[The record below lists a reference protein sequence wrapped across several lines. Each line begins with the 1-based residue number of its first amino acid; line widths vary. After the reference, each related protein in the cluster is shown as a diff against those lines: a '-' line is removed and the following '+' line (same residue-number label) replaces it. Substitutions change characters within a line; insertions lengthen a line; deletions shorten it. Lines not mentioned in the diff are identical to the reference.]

1 MIKSIILTFIILMNL
16 FTDKMQSQN
25 IHFDNTEIIT
35 LGGGCFWCTEAVFS
49 QIDGII
55 ETKVGYAGGWKEN
68 PTYEEVCTGNT
79 GHAEVCQIKFN
90 KDKVKLTDLLE
101 IFFNTHDPT
110 TKDRQGHDIGSQ
122 YRSIIL
128 YHNKEQKKIAE
139 EFIKKLESKKIFSNP
154 IVTEIVPL
162 IKFYPAE
169 DYHQKYFK
177 KNPTSSYC
185 VLVINPK
192 VKKTKLLFNDKL
204 KR

>member
-110 TKDRQGHDIGSQ
+110 TKDRQGNDIGSQ

-177 KNPTSSYC
+177 KNPTSLYC
-185 VLVINPK
+185 VFVINPK
-192 VKKTKLLFNDKL
+192 IKKTKLLFNDKL

>member
-49 QIDGII
+49 QIDGVI

-68 PTYEEVCTGNT
+68 PTYEEICKGNT

-90 KDKVKLTDLLE
+90 KDKIKFTDLLE

-110 TKDRQGHDIGSQ
+110 TKDRQGYDIGSQ

-139 EFIKKLESKKIFSNP
+139 EFIQKLESKKIFSNP

-169 DYHQKYFK
+169 DYHQKYFE

-185 VLVINPK
+185 VFVIAPK
-192 VKKTKLLFNDKL
+192 VKKTKILFNDKL